1 MTQYCTFR
9 LDGHLFGVPVAS
21 VQEVLRPQ
29 ERHRGPAR
37 GACGLRPGQPA
48 WPDRDDPRPAHP
60 ARDRRSGP
68 PGPRPSASWSARSTA
83 TVVSL
88 VVDEIGDVLE
98 PAAEVHETPPDTVAA
113 HVRELVT
120 SVCKL
125 EDELLLV
132 LDTERATT
140 VAGAADPAAP
150 PRRPH
155 PDRIERTTPHHREAR
170 RVRPQD
176 RPPSPSSRQPPGQP
190 PHVAQVLL
198 VLTVACLAPSAL
210 LAAAVVASLRS
221 VETTVAEAERMEATA
236 SAVACTASRPAA
248 VS

>member
-29 ERHRGPAR
+29 EVTAVPLAAPAVSGLVNLRGQIVTTLELR
-37 GACGLRPGQPA
+37 TRLGIELRPAGA
-48 WPDRDDPRPAHP
+48 
-60 ARDRRSGP
+60 
-68 PGPRPSASWSARSTA
+68 PSVCVVVRTVDG

-140 VAGAADPAAP
+140 VAGAA
-150 PRRPH
+150 
-155 PDRIERTTPHHREAR
+155 
-170 RVRPQD
+170 
-176 RPPSPSSRQPPGQP
+176 
-190 PHVAQVLL
+190 
-198 VLTVACLAPSAL
+198 
-210 LAAAVVASLRS
+210 
-221 VETTVAEAERMEATA
+221 
-236 SAVACTASRPAA
+236 
-248 VS
+248 